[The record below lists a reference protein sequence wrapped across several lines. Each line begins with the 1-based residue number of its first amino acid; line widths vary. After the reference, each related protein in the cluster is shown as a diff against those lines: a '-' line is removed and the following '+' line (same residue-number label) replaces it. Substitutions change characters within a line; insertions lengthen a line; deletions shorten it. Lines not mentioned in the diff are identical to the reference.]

1 MKYKKIEYKEKILKR
16 ISSKKVENII
26 NNPSKNL
33 GLVIYTLP
41 VNANPESPWI
51 NGFFEIE
58 IEDLIY
64 RDSIDYHNELAEI
77 RYYNCNDE
85 LGSYLKYYIEVK

>member
-1 MKYKKIEYKEKILKR
+1 MKYKKIEYKEKTLKR
-16 ISSKKVENII
+16 ISSRKVENII

-85 LGSYLKYYIEVK
+85 LGSYLKYYIEV